1 MKPDA
6 LAELNKLFA
15 DMLGSTGRT
24 KGTSTYYIAGAIGNR
39 KFCYTRA
46 KTGYKGRWGFW
57 SWVQIHY
64 KNGKI
69 LRTKFAKSGS
79 KKKSQARAYRLLNRG
94 VVK

>member
-1 MKPDA
+1 MKPDVMAA
-6 LAELNKLFA
+6 LNNMLCKELGL
-15 DMLGSTGRT
+15 TGRT
-24 KGTSTYYIAGAIGNR
+24 KGTSSYYIAGNIGNR